1 MEVRETLE
9 PSVREI
15 LEFMIEKMETDRK
28 ARTNKNQGRM
38 GQERRKGR
46 GITIEKGMGEGGKKK
61 RKNVC

>member
-9 PSVREI
+9 PWVREI

-28 ARTNKNQGRM
+28 AKTNKNQERM

-46 GITIEKGMGEGGKKK
+46 GITIEKGMGEGGKKG
-61 RKNVC
+61 RKNC

>member
-1 MEVRETLE
+1 MEIRQNLEPWVREK
-9 PSVREI
+9 

-46 GITIEKGMGEGGKKK
+46 GITCNCF
-61 RKNVC
+61 RRRH